1 MQNQS
6 PASKRFHYHD
16 RCKNFLSLSLLV
28 VDIST
33 RSDDEILKL
42 TKELTKKTD
51 VIMTPLCY
59 VIFPP
64 GGYGYSF
71 PVPTAFNPPKD
82 RIKRLFLE
90 CKDLMKRFKRH
101 GRRMSL
107 HEILCDLYEC
117 DPKTTWLSDGKILE
131 TNG

>member
-1 MQNQS
+1 
-6 PASKRFHYHD
+6 
-16 RCKNFLSLSLLV
+16 
-28 VDIST
+28 
-33 RSDDEILKL
+33 
-42 TKELTKKTD
+42 
-51 VIMTPLCY
+51 MTPLCY

-71 PVPTAFNPPKD
+71 PVPTAFNPPMD

-90 CKDLMKRFKRH
+90 CKDLTKRFKRH

-117 DPKTTWLSDGKILE
+117 DPKTTWLSDEELIMLPIWLPHIRPINRIVEDASSAIYTTFFQLFSSDSLLSWDDKTAKSYTE
-131 TNG
+131 